1 MAGKAPLKILCK
13 PFIFSF
19 FALVAHRIEQ
29 GFSKPL
35 VAGSIPAG
43 RTSFLPNICLGPEG
57 PCPTVA
63 ECIFFPIR
71 ATFLYKGCFH
81 ILLP

>member
-1 MAGKAPLKILCK
+1 MAGKVLLKILCK
-13 PFIFSF
+13 PFTFSF

-43 RTSFLPNICLGPEG
+43 RTNLVYFAGAKDW
-57 PCPTVA
+57 TK
-63 ECIFFPIR
+63 
-71 ATFLYKGCFH
+71 T
-81 ILLP
+81 